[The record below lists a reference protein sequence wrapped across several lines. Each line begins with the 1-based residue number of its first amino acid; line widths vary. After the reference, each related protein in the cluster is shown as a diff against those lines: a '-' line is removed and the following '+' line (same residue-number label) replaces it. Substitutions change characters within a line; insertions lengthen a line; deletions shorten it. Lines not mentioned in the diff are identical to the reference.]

1 MKNANS
7 TESHAPA
14 SLTRGKIAFSIGLC
28 LLPQLAGVFCLS
40 SMPAQIPIHFNFQ
53 GTPDNWISSSLFF
66 FGFPWMFVAADAF
79 CLGTTFFSKKGSAQ
93 SPSIEN
99 LLLLTIP
106 FIELLVYIGILL
118 FMNTDAFRITT
129 WISGLIGLLLVI
141 LGNLMPKARQNSYFG
156 FQTQSTLSSKSVWQK
171 TNRAAGYAL
180 TLLGVLTIF
189 AAFTYNEVLMFA
201 LLIGGSLLVTM
212 GLSIYAHRLA
222 DRESQKTE

>member
-1 MKNANS
+1 M
-7 TESHAPA
+7 E
-14 SLTRGKIAFSIGLC
+14 LR
-28 LLPQLAGVFCLS
+28 S
-40 SMPAQIPIHFNFQ
+40 S
-53 GTPDNWISSSLFF
+53 
-66 FGFPWMFVAADAF
+66 
-79 CLGTTFFSKKGSAQ
+79 SKKGSAQ

-106 FIELLVYIGILL
+106 FIELIVYIGILL

-156 FQTQSTLSSKSVWQK
+156 FRTQSTLSSKSVWQK